1 MKSGF
6 FKLSHYRLEV
16 GELRQIPQAI
26 FHRLAIQHSGD
37 IMRRQRG
44 SFPASCEREF
54 NENGVNDA
62 PGNFA
67 ESVAVE
73 KEERSGAMTLEE
85 EIQGIAERQLSGTV
99 LFPSLADSLISFRV
113 MSVESLSSIDCNPL

>member
-1 MKSGF
+1 MEQSTAMQGC
-6 FKLSHYRLEV
+6 
-16 GELRQIPQAI
+16 P
-26 FHRLAIQHSGD
+26 
-37 IMRRQRG
+37 
-44 SFPASCEREF
+44 EREF
-54 NENGVNDA
+54 DENGVNDA

-73 KEERSGAMTLEE
+73 KEERSRAMKLEE

-113 MSVESLSSIDCNPL
+113 MSVESFSSIARSSVEAGDKLPVPVFDKSGSAL